1 MLKQLAGLGVTVVA
15 VIHQPRPEIYEQF
28 DDVLML
34 APGGITAYLG
44 PQKMSQAYFEDMGF
58 AFPGTSNPADVL
70 MDILSGKAKRNGVV
84 AQYQVHEITQA
95 WSKKSKR
102 VEERDEKSV
111 AQQEDQKQQ
120 VQILKTMCQSR
131 GASFFKQLALCHNRS
146 LVQQNRKLSSLWLEL
161 GVAALA
167 GTPFSFDSLR
177 HEQLSDHRHRC
188 AHWCVFGGW

>member
-70 MDILSGKAKRNGVV
+70 MDILSGKAKHNGVV
-84 AQYQVHEITQA
+84 AQYQVHEITST

-102 VEERDEKSV
+102 AEELDEKTM
-111 AQQEDQKQQ
+111 AKREDQKQQ
-120 VQILKTMCQSR
+120 IQVLKTMCKSR
-131 GASFFKQLALCHNRS
+131 GASFFKQLGLCHNRS
-146 LVQQNRKLSSLWLEL
+146 LVQQSRKVSSLWLEI

-167 GTPFSFDSLR
+167 GTCFYF
-177 HEQLSDHRHRC
+177 LSASR
-188 AHWCVFGGW
+188 